1 MPEVLKPFGN
11 AVVIATNTAEDKP
24 SWAVEGWNCGTSILI
39 LLLIPILISTLI
51 LILTPI
57 LIPILNTNINTNT
70 NTNVNTNMNTHVN
83 TFFNIIMLPLSCG
96 SRHAEFFV
104 AMPRRGLRAYGRQPI
119 EMRLSDKTSR
129 VCAIC
134 SRSTAML

>member
-1 MPEVLKPFGN
+1 MLKPFGN

-57 LIPILNTNINTNT
+57 LIPILTLILILILIL
-70 NTNVNTNMNTHVN
+70 MG
-83 TFFNIIMLPLSCG
+83 ILI
-96 SRHAEFFV
+96 
-104 AMPRRGLRAYGRQPI
+104 
-119 EMRLSDKTSR
+119 
-129 VCAIC
+129 
-134 SRSTAML
+134 